1 MYWKRSNSNG
11 NGKRRD
17 KVALRTTCIQNV
29 KFKII
34 KMKTGCQY
42 TYIYVGY
49 FYYTKDLHWA
59 ACGPRLDIA
68 ALVCSEFLRS
78 ELKRCEEPDAV
89 LK

>member
-1 MYWKRSNSNG
+1 
-11 NGKRRD
+11 
-17 KVALRTTCIQNV
+17 
-29 KFKII
+29 
-34 KMKTGCQY
+34 MKTGCQY